1 MSAKKAD
8 FHKMFES
15 LSGKDRA
22 RLIVRDI
29 MEELRGNGLGFL
41 SELEKRSLA
50 LYESHHTKEEA
61 DKYRRVYMAMAFVS
75 RFLIQSYL
83 QFRCSF
89 EVLQHYNL
97 LFAQIPLANG
107 LASRIKKHVKSDAMR
122 KEMLEMTRFFN
133 PLSKEG
139 SIFALEDTERFLT
152 SMIRSTYRYSSDL
165 KTLIRVIEKCVQY
178 LGDEILYGE
187 NFLEICEF
195 YLDEVMQSIKRHN
208 DMIDG
213 IVAELAKNGGKQR
226 RSRKRRKKG
235 DIRIEDC
242 HIPEPEFDGDSYN
255 GWVKDIFEG
264 ESGSAIGA
272 GVFK

>member
-1 MSAKKAD
+1 MSVKRID
-8 FHKMFES
+8 FHKVFES
-15 LSGKDRA
+15 LSGKNKA
-22 RLIVRDI
+22 KIIVRDI
-29 MEELRGNGLGFL
+29 MGELRGNGFGFL
-41 SELEKRSLA
+41 SEIEKRSLA
-50 LYESHHTKEEA
+50 SYESYHTKEEA

-107 LASRIKKHVKSDAMR
+107 LASRIKEHVKSDAMR

-139 SIFALEDTERFLT
+139 NVFALEDTERFLT

-165 KTLIRVIEKCVQY
+165 KTLIRVIEKCVKY

-187 NFLEICEF
+187 DFLEICEF
-195 YLDEVMQSIKRHN
+195 YLDEVMQSIKSHN

-213 IVAELAKNGGKQR
+213 IAAELAKNGGKRR
-226 RSRKRRKKG
+226 RSGKRRKKEG
-235 DIRIEDC
+235 IRIEDC
-242 HIPEPEFDGDSYN
+242 HIPEPEFDEDSYE
-255 GWVKDIFEG
+255 GWIRDVFED